1 MRKRTA
7 YTTTWIVEQDEFIGA
22 GQALLAEVGVPDA
35 EIQVLMQ
42 DFDNGPYPVVRAD
55 LRGAVQTPELRDLL
69 EKLFGV
75 QCIEGRPVF
84 LVNSSRIETVG
95 GILKRALA
103 GVFDVEDLTAWE
115 FVRTAD
121 GRVQFHVVVEDQVED
136 QEVGAVAIAAG
147 GR

>member
-22 GQALLAEVGVPDA
+22 GQALLAEVGMPDA
-35 EIQVLMQ
+35 EIQVWMQ

-55 LRGAVQTPELRDLL
+55 LHGAVQTPELRALL
-69 EKLFGV
+69 ETLFGT

-84 LVNSSRIETVG
+84 LVDSSRNETVG

-103 GVFDVEDLTAWE
+103 GVFDMEDLTDWE
-115 FVRTAD
+115 FVRT
-121 GRVQFHVVVEDQVED
+121 GPGQLQFHVVVEEQVED
-136 QEVGAVAIAAG
+136 LVVGLLASVG
-147 GR
+147 SH